1 MDPVWAAIA
10 EFWWIGPTMIGAG
23 TLGWIGLRGQ
33 RSAKARR
40 LAYDASRDALRTARQ
55 DAAASRIAV
64 RVARAELAQAQAEA
78 AAGRTTHAEVAAA
91 RRALDAAQRETR
103 AAAAGVRARRAS
115 LSADRV
121 ALSAQ
126 GSRGSD
132 PAQLPLGR
140 VMAADDAVTARWMQY
155 ETDPA
160 RQLAFPAMGDAR
172 VPSTAA
178 FLAEL
183 KTTRA
188 LRPRRRMRGSPPRSS
203 PPTATASPAW
213 PAPSTPPRPRPGGWR
228 GERARR
234 RPAPAP
240 THGAR
245 RVGRVGPG
253 NRTEPHPDGPRPRC
267 RSARPRDRATVGRA
281 AAGGCHGPPHS
292 ADDRHPHRLSP
303 GAPRDPDRA
312 AHAARLDRPPRPGPR
327 CRGTGLAAGDAV
339 GRRRGIRCPGE
350 AAGLADPGA
359 RNAPVT
365 PVRARA
371 RKV

>member
-1 MDPVWAAIA
+1 MWAAIA

-40 LAYDASRDALRTARQ
+40 LAYDASREALRTARQ

-188 LRPRRRMRGSPPRSS
+188 LRPAAPDARITPAQFTAYRDGVARLARAFDAAEAEAWRLARREGTAPAGPGPVTTAPAAWVASAQEIAQNLTQTVLARGAEALARATAPRSAAQPQADATGRPPS
-203 PPTATASPAW
+203 PTTDTPTTSAPTRPATPTAHPTQPASTAH
-213 PAPSTPPRPRPGGWR
+213 PGQ
-228 GERARR
+228 
-234 RPAPAP
+234 APA
-240 THGAR
+240 
-245 RVGRVGPG
+245 
-253 NRTEPHPDGPRPRC
+253 
-267 RSARPRDRATVGRA
+267 A
-281 AAGGCHGPPHS
+281 AAPDSRQATPSGDGEAS
-292 ADDRHPHRLSP
+292 E
-303 GAPRDPDRA
+303 APA
-312 AHAARLDRPPRPGPR
+312 KPRVWPIPA
-327 CRGTGLAAGDAV
+327 RGT
-339 GRRRGIRCPGE
+339 RPSRP
-350 AAGLADPGA
+350 
-359 RNAPVT
+359 
-365 PVRARA
+365 
-371 RKV
+371 